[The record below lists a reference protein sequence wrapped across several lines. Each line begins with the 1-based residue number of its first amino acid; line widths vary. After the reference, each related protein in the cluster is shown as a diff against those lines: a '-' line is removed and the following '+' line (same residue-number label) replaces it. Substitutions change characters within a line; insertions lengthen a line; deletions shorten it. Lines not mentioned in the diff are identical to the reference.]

1 MKIEHLKRRRTIL
14 VTAIICGIGLAAK
27 TYNDYQ
33 KSDNNFV
40 IQNVE
45 ALATNMEFNAG
56 GGIVI
61 AHWCSKKSGDIRC
74 GSRTPNRKWVRDI
87 TLSIG
92 YSPSYCEDC
101 EDDDY
106 EYVSD

>member
-1 MKIEHLKRRRTIL
+1 MKIEHSKRQRIIL
-14 VTAIICGIGLAAK
+14 FAAIVCGIGLGAK
-27 TYNDYQ
+27 TYQDYRNNVND
-33 KSDNNFV
+33 FE

-45 ALATNMEFNAG
+45 ALAMNMECSAG

-61 AHWCSKKSGDIRC
+61 AHWCSKKPGDIRC

-92 YSPSYCEDC
+92 YSPSSCYDC